1 MKINNFLIKISNK
14 LNEFFKKHFGRASEF
29 RIVTIFIMSLFSA
42 IFFYYYISDLDV
54 PKILAFIISTLIFF
68 VGYFVLYFFLKYI
81 FTLIKRIRAKN
92 MAIYGILLYGIKYF
106 YDECLYYVDINHFE
120 IIFIVVT
127 FLIIIIF
134 SKSLISFTKNK
145 RKKALLFLIPSTL
158 VVGASIYFMLFSGF
172 NGSEIYTLDLE
183 RNKIAN
189 KPEKYKVE
197 IIDYEANSVD
207 LTDFVS
213 YSGRKKKIRDK
224 FFGRSLDET
233 EVRGRIYAPKNLEKA
248 PVLFVAHGNHRF
260 TTKNYL
266 GYDYLGK
273 YLAKRGIAVVSVDM
287 NMLNGFMK
295 YGLSNEND
303 ARAVLFLENIQN
315 IVSRNKNKNSILFNR
330 FDPEKIAL
338 LGHSRG
344 GEAAAIAYNFNELNL
359 HPDDGNIS
367 HKYKFNISAVI
378 TISPTYDQY
387 SPADKNIVLKD
398 VDYLS
403 LGGTNDADVK
413 GFEGMLLYD
422 NVFFTGE
429 KDKFKAALYIGYAN
443 HGNFN
448 SLWGNYDLDPAEGFF
463 LNRKELLDG
472 EKQREILC
480 TYVYNFLENSFGKTY
495 NREIFKEGPEKYKDL
510 LETNYYSRYMD
521 SNFIKLADYEEDYD
535 LTTGSIKGSLINFSN
550 LNEIYEYSHDY
561 GNSSS
566 DTTAVFVKSKKDSNY
581 GIRFTEKI
589 PNKKYL
595 QFDIENLNYQEVSD
609 EINIEVQDT
618 WGNSANLNLNKYKN
632 LTPMTKS
639 FIYKTDYLTDDFVK
653 RFAPQ
658 TVIIP
663 LDDFKAKNNNL
674 NLEEI
679 NKIEFKFTGNI
690 KISIDN
696 LGLST

>member
-42 IFFYYYISDLDV
+42 IFFYYYISDLNV

-197 IIDYEANSVD
+197 IIDYEANSAD

-224 FFGRSLDET
+224 FFGRSLNET
-233 EVRGRIYAPKNLEKA
+233 EVKGRIYAPKNLEKA

-315 IVSRNKNKNSILFNR
+315 IVSRNKNKNSILFNT
-330 FDPEKIAL
+330 F
-338 LGHSRG
+338 
-344 GEAAAIAYNFNELNL
+344 
-359 HPDDGNIS
+359 
-367 HKYKFNISAVI
+367 
-378 TISPTYDQY
+378 
-387 SPADKNIVLKD
+387 
-398 VDYLS
+398 
-403 LGGTNDADVK
+403 GT
-413 GFEGMLLYD
+413 
-422 NVFFTGE
+422 
-429 KDKFKAALYIGYAN
+429 
-443 HGNFN
+443 
-448 SLWGNYDLDPAEGFF
+448 
-463 LNRKELLDG
+463 
-472 EKQREILC
+472 
-480 TYVYNFLENSFGKTY
+480 
-495 NREIFKEGPEKYKDL
+495 
-510 LETNYYSRYMD
+510 
-521 SNFIKLADYEEDYD
+521 
-535 LTTGSIKGSLINFSN
+535 FSWWR
-550 LNEIYEYSHDY
+550 
-561 GNSSS
+561 SSCHR
-566 DTTAVFVKSKKDSNY
+566 
-581 GIRFTEKI
+581 I
-589 PNKKYL
+589 
-595 QFDIENLNYQEVSD
+595 
-609 EINIEVQDT
+609 
-618 WGNSANLNLNKYKN
+618 
-632 LTPMTKS
+632 
-639 FIYKTDYLTDDFVK
+639 
-653 RFAPQ
+653 
-658 TVIIP
+658 
-663 LDDFKAKNNNL
+663 
-674 NLEEI
+674 
-679 NKIEFKFTGNI
+679 
-690 KISIDN
+690 
-696 LGLST
+696 